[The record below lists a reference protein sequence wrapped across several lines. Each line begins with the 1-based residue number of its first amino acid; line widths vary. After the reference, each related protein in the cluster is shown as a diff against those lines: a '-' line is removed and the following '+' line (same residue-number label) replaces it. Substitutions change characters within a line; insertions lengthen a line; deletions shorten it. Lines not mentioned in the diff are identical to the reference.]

1 MDQIIAMPNLA
12 CLKRRGPVRSPSKSP
27 QDIWAMTKR
36 KTSTPTRERNKEV
49 NSVLNDSVSPF

>member
-27 QDIWAMTKR
+27 QDICAMMKR
-36 KTSTPTRERNKEV
+36 KTSTPRRERNKEV
-49 NSVLNDSVSPF
+49 NSVFNDSILPF